1 MQQPLQGDDL
11 AAAKQAREDCYAEQK
26 KENREKNWS
35 AVKGWS
41 CFFLEVH
48 KWQSNLQSLINLL
61 DLMSSQ
67 HEARKEAYSAN
78 KEKLAEMESK
88 LLEKREDSA
97 QNP

>member
-1 MQQPLQGDDL
+1 M
-11 AAAKQAREDCYAEQK
+11 K
-26 KENREKNWS
+26 
-35 AVKGWS
+35 VI
-41 CFFLEVH
+41 FFLEVN
-48 KWQSNLQSLINLL
+48 KWLSSASLGLAIPNKYLL

-97 QNP
+97 LNL

>member
-1 MQQPLQGDDL
+1 MAMQF
-11 AAAKQAREDCYAEQK
+11 AI
-26 KENREKNWS
+26 
-35 AVKGWS
+35 
-41 CFFLEVH
+41 
-48 KWQSNLQSLINLL
+48 INKYLL

-97 QNP
+97 LNL